1 MKTEELKRGQA
12 VWVKGFVDRS
22 VFGERYGFIN
32 FYKKDG
38 NNLGHISK
46 NNVRETKEEDVQIDQ
61 PKPEIS
67 QFVADKYEE
76 FKHDFENFLI
86 NLCWESRAF
95 ESVFNSSDFGKWFK
109 NSENTPLQTLINMH
123 QFGYT
128 VEKEKLY
135 QIIDKRLDVTFNCLG
150 YVIEEG
156 VWFWAN
162 KKAFLSNEDV
172 RLDHTQQQLIDAG
185 FEEVFE
191 NPNYEAK
198 EVTE

>member
-1 MKTEELKRGQA
+1 MKIEEAKQEVNDLSFCGKHP
-12 VWVKGFVDRS
+12 S
-22 VFGERYGFIN
+22 VIKERVNRII
-32 FYKKDG
+32 D
-38 NNLGHISK
+38 
-46 NNVRETKEEDVQIDQ
+46 QIELDQ
-61 PKPEIS
+61 PKPVVP
-67 QFVADKYEE
+67 QFVADWYEE
-76 FKHDFENFLI
+76 HKEYLESDIFDVIWIIKEIYAESEFEYWLNDNDDSI
-86 NLCWESRAF
+86 
-95 ESVFNSSDFGKWFK
+95 
-109 NSENTPLQTLINMH
+109 QTLINMH
-123 QFGYT
+123 QFGYEIEYSYT
-128 VEKEKLY
+128 VKKDKLY

-198 EVTE
+198 EVEY

>member
-1 MKTEELKRGQA
+1 MKIEDLKIGDE
-12 VWVKGFVDRS
+12 VFVKGVVSDKTFNIHGNKKFKIRTTPFEDINGFVA
-22 VFGERYGFIN
+22 
-32 FYKKDG
+32 
-38 NNLGHISK
+38 K
-46 NNVRETKEEDVQIDQ
+46 NKLILQDQ
-61 PKPEIS
+61 PKPEIP

-128 VEKEKLY
+128 VKKEKLY
-135 QIIDKRLDVTFNCLG
+135 TVEIPNPHEKQLSFVLMRKPGGNISINVVYSSNLDLLKTDNDLQLTEKEIKKDFD
-150 YVIEEG
+150 
-156 VWFWAN
+156 WAFRW
-162 KKAFLSNEDV
+162 AE
-172 RLDHTQQQLIDAG
+172 
-185 FEEVFE
+185 
-191 NPNYEAK
+191 